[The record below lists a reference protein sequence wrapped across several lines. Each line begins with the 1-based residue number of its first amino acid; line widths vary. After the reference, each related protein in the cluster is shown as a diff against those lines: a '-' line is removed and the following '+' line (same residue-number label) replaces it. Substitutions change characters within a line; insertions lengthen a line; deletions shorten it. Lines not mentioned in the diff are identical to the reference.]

1 MCSSSQTFIEL
12 PPFPRKVIGKAETTE
27 GIKRVLEP
35 ARETGVQI
43 KLRLGEEPGAE
54 G

>member
-1 MCSSSQTFIEL
+1 M
-12 PPFPRKVIGKAETTE
+12 IGKAETTE

-35 ARETGVQI
+35 AREIGVQI
-43 KLRLGEEPGAE
+43 KLRLREEPGAE